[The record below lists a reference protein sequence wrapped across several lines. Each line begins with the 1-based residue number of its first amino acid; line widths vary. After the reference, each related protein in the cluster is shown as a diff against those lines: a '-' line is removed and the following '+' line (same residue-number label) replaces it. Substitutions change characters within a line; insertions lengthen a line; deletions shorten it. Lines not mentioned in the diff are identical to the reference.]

1 MSMEIESLWDAM
13 KDVHYKR
20 TIERLEDGI
29 RNATDLEGALSA
41 ALDQVVEAAHAEAG
55 TFWFYDKYGDG
66 RIRPK
71 AVYGGGNLGNF
82 SLAPGEGVAGQV
94 IESGKGTVIAD
105 CQKDPRWAG
114 KADKKTGFTTKSMVC
129 VPLRIED
136 DVFGCIQ
143 IINKTDDTLFDEKEF
158 SFAADLAEASAG
170 LFRKQG
176 LLKGYLN
183 PVAEDTGAL
192 SFSDIFNAEDGE
204 EMEELLRS
212 VEEFASLGVKDQ
224 DTVLQYAREIYR
236 VFQKQRTRKQNRGG
250 GKGFFHW

>member
-1 MSMEIESLWDAM
+1 MSMEMESLWDAM

-20 TIERLEDGI
+20 TIERLEEGI
-29 RNATDLEGALSA
+29 RNANDLKGALTA

-71 AVYGGGNLGNF
+71 AVYGGGDLGNF

-94 IESGKGTVIAD
+94 VESGKGTIIAD

-129 VPLRIED
+129 VPLRVEE

-143 IINKTDDTLFDEKEF
+143 IINKTDGTLFDEKELT
-158 SFAADLAEASAG
+158 FAVSLAEASAG
-170 LFRKQG
+170 MFRKQG

-183 PVAEDTGAL
+183 PEAEDTGKL
-192 SFSDIFNAEDGE
+192 GFGDIFTVQDPE

-212 VEEFASLGVKDQ
+212 VEEFVALGVKDQ
-224 DTVLQYAREIYR
+224 EAVLKSAREIHGIFR
-236 VFQKQRTRKQNRGG
+236 KQRNRRGSG
-250 GKGFFHW
+250 RGLFRW